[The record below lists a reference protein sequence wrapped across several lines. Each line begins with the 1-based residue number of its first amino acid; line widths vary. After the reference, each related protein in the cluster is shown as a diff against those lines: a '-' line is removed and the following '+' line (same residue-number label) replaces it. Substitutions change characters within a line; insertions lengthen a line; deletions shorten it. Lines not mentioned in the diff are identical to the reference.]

1 LAEKKQPTPSGWLV
15 LLEKSVVNE
24 REVPAVADHDVI
36 EEGDAEAVAGVL
48 EALGDSDP
56 LRSWRTAV
64 CAA

>member
-1 LAEKKQPTPSGWLV
+1 V